1 VVAEDCGIVNCS
13 LKYELAWTFLQSNL
27 STWMVGSLRHLV
39 FDCLLLKDCSISIK
53 NATSMRLMSY
63 FV

>member
-53 NATSMRLMSY
+53 MQHQ
-63 FV
+63 